1 MGILAAMATQ
11 SDDEKRN
18 SPASEN
24 EVMEAIDLPRGPKP
38 WPVVGNMPH
47 VGFLGERPFA
57 YNIGEMFAKYGDI
70 FTLKLDMLGGVDD
83 QGKGDGVLPIFIA
96 DPAIVQELVLRE
108 KEFPKMWTLKI
119 KQYFD
124 IIVDKSERYVDQLER
139 RVGGGEALISELND
153 WNSCFTFDTVM
164 EASLGT
170 DLKNLEALGEGRP
183 LDPFL
188 PAFRKAFQLNLKFSQ
203 GWEMKHYLQ
212 PFKNKKLLEEFES
225 SVAVMFERMDSLIEQ
240 TRNGTIG
247 DR

>member
-1 MGILAAMATQ
+1 M
-11 SDDEKRN
+11 
-18 SPASEN
+18 
-24 EVMEAIDLPRGPKP
+24 
-38 WPVVGNMPH
+38 
-47 VGFLGERPFA
+47 
-57 YNIGEMFAKYGDI
+57 
-70 FTLKLDMLGGVDD
+70 
-83 QGKGDGVLPIFIA
+83 
-96 DPAIVQELVLRE
+96 
-108 KEFPKMWTLKI
+108 
-119 KQYFD
+119 
-124 IIVDKSERYVDQLER
+124 DQLER

-225 SVAVMFERMDSLIEQ
+225 SVAVMFDRMDSLIEQ
-240 TRNGTIG
+240 VRRRSSPPLAAFACFIPFVLTLCSFLPPRQGTAPSEIG
-247 DR
+247 RASSTLCFSTTALRRMRR

>member
-1 MGILAAMATQ
+1 M
-11 SDDEKRN
+11 
-18 SPASEN
+18 
-24 EVMEAIDLPRGPKP
+24 
-38 WPVVGNMPH
+38 
-47 VGFLGERPFA
+47 
-57 YNIGEMFAKYGDI
+57 
-70 FTLKLDMLGGVDD
+70 
-83 QGKGDGVLPIFIA
+83 
-96 DPAIVQELVLRE
+96 
-108 KEFPKMWTLKI
+108 
-119 KQYFD
+119 
-124 IIVDKSERYVDQLER
+124 DQLER

-225 SVAVMFERMDSLIEQ
+225 SVAVMFDRMDSLIEQ
-240 TRNGTIG
+240 VRRRSSPPPLAAFACFFPFVLTLCSFLPPRQGTAPSEIG
-247 DR
+247 RASSTLCFSTTALRRMRR